1 MGTCGSQDEAPTG
14 ASSPARRWWADSCES
29 TAGGAGGVPAAPAGS
44 DGAAERT
51 AVGGGGGVPAAA
63 TPSDEAAGRAA
74 VGGGGGG
81 GGGGEE
87 MNFRSE
93 SSVAAAAEPRDAAS
107 SEPMN
112 TRSRRS
118 APAGVASGAP
128 EDGQAA
134 AAAQQRSSGDL
145 SVPVNTRS
153 RRSSAAPEGR
163 QAVEAGGG
171 ERSEPVNTR
180 SRQSTPARVAAAAE
194 DGQAAEAAGGGERSE
209 PVNTSS
215 RRRAAARA
223 ATGGGERSEPVNT
236 SSRRSAPARAATG
249 APAADTAQQQRGG
262 DEPVSARSRRSTAAR
277 AASAAAETAQQRGG
291 GEPASQPLRP
301 RQAAAGAPE
310 VRQAVGG
317 GGRSEPAHTSSRR
330 SAPAR
335 AATGASASETAQQQR
350 GGGERSQPAAPARA
364 DSGTPATEPANTRGR
379 GAGSRTLAQ
388 LAASLQQ
395 EVDILTRLE
404 DVRRRL
410 HKFACLSAGSTHGL
424 VVLPERIAG
433 WGQESSFLGAPAV
446 DSRRVWS
453 VHAGN
458 RISAVLADGVLKVWG
473 AAAQD
478 YECDVRKLNADVVHA
493 SASLYSEVVAAV
505 GADGD
510 LHLLGPA
517 KEDVPGDLRGQVAA
531 AACGWGL
538 IAVLTRDGAVSA
550 FGSGCG
556 RFTPQLGERKAT
568 AVSAGAMFFA
578 ALLDDGSV
586 RCFQTSAVSGPRAVA
601 ASPRLTDAVEVQ
613 CGADFVVARRQGGSL
628 VCWGEQAKALALP
641 CCAAF
646 SCSDHAVVTV
656 DSQGGK
662 AMHLAATAPA
672 SWKGSLQLKTATV

>member
-236 SSRRSAPARAATG
+236 SSRRRAAARAATG
-249 APAADTAQQQRGG
+249 AP
-262 DEPVSARSRRSTAAR
+262 E
-277 AASAAAETAQQRGG
+277 AAEAAGG
-291 GEPASQPLRP
+291 GE
-301 RQAAAGAPE
+301 
-310 VRQAVGG
+310 
-317 GGRSEPAHTSSRR
+317 RSEPVNTSSRR

-335 AATGASASETAQQQR
+335 AATGAPAADTAQQQR